1 MPRRKPEL
9 LSPASDATCLR
20 AAIDAGCDA
29 VYLGLKDFSMRRSA
43 ANFSLP
49 ALRRASKL
57 CRSHGIKLYL
67 TVNTQIY
74 QHELRR
80 LDARLAAVANLV
92 DAVICWDPAVID
104 ACRRHGIA
112 MHISTQA
119 SVANAAAA
127 RFYRALGATRIIP
140 ARECTLPELQRLRRQ
155 AGIEI
160 EVFAHGAMCVSV
172 SGRCYLSQDSYGKS
186 GNRGECRQNCRRPF
200 RVVCS
205 DGDGDYEVEDHY
217 LFSAKDLCT
226 LPFLEQLLDAG
237 VDALK
242 IEGRNRPADYVACI
256 TSAYRQA
263 IDAWARGALN
273 QELKTALVEQ
283 CRSVFNRDFSSGF
296 FLGRPITEFTDTD
309 GSKAT
314 EQKERVGKVI
324 NYYRKAAVAH
334 IWVQNYS
341 IAEGD
346 QILIM
351 GPSTGVVKQVAR
363 NIRCQND
370 PARNPPQTV
379 TIALDRL
386 VRANDEVFR
395 LVPRSTSPRQSPCR
409 PPETAS
415 KESPCTL

>member
-9 LSPASDATCLR
+9 LSPASDATCLK

-29 VYLGLKDFSMRRSA
+29 VYVGLKDFSMRSGA
-43 ANFSLP
+43 ANFTLP
-49 ALRRASKL
+49 ALRRAAGL

-67 TVNTQIY
+67 TVNTQVY

-80 LDARLAAVANLV
+80 LDARLAAVAGLV
-92 DAVICWDPAVID
+92 DAVICWDPAVIE

-112 MHISTQA
+112 IHISTQA
-119 SVANAAAA
+119 SVANATAA
-127 RFYRALGATRIIP
+127 RFYRALGATRIVP
-140 ARECTLPELQRLRRQ
+140 ARECTLPELRRLRRQ

-160 EVFAHGAMCVSV
+160 EVFAHGAMCVSI

-200 RVVCS
+200 RAICS
-205 DGDGDYEVEDHY
+205 DGEGDYEVEDHY

-226 LPFLEQLLDAG
+226 LPFLDQLLDAG

-242 IEGRNRPADYVACI
+242 IEGRNRPADYVAGV

-263 IDAWARGALN
+263 IDAWAHGTLD
-273 QELKTALVEQ
+273 QELKAALVEQ
-283 CRSVFNRDFSSGF
+283 CHSVFNRDFSSGF
-296 FLGRPITEFTDTD
+296 FLGRPITDFTDTD

-324 NYYRKAAVAH
+324 NYYRKAGAAH

-341 IAEGD
+341 IREGD
-346 QILIM
+346 RILIM
-351 GPSTGVVKQVAR
+351 GPTTGVVKQVAR
-363 NIRCQND
+363 NIRCEND
-370 PARNPPQTV
+370 PARNPSQTV
-379 TIALDRL
+379 TIALDTA
-386 VRANDEVFR
+386 VRANDEVYR
-395 LVPRSTSPRQSPCR
+395 LVTRSTPAQQSPGCSPE
-409 PPETAS
+409 PPP
-415 KESPCTL
+415 KESQCPL